1 MLKRGSRLATILK
14 IAAVLLVFGFIVAE
28 YQLQILRT
36 TPLHNRDAIVTDT
49 TIQIVVHP
57 ERAQD
62 FLHGYAEERAGR
74 SIPRWLFN
82 RVLPYEAGLLI
93 SDDND
98 EATLQFRPYVSVPHL
113 GPLAFKPMKDF
124 DLNSITDRIDWSPTT
139 PQQPEDGLVYG
150 DGTFPAAP
158 EALDAVFLQWGN
170 NRGLKPLTASDKPF
184 VEFIFDNRQG
194 KAYLAMASLMSAFDY
209 EFDRQETNITL
220 SSFQFV
226 IVMRARLNIVK
237 EDVLD
242 IEIDIDIEPVARNR
256 VGVIN
261 IKGGIDEAFSELGER
276 LKREHGITVSGES
289 AWNEMTIEFRYKI
302 DQAAEFFDVMRTEE

>member
-1 MLKRGSRLATILK
+1 MLKRGGRLATIPK
-14 IAAVLLVFGFIVAE
+14 IAAVLLVFGVIIAE
-28 YQLQILRT
+28 YQLRILRT
-36 TPLHNRDAIVTDT
+36 TPRHDRDAVVKDT

-62 FLHGYAEERAGR
+62 FLHAYAEQRTGR
-74 SIPRWLFN
+74 SIPRWLFD

-113 GPLAFKPMKDF
+113 GPFVLRPIKDF

-139 PQQPEDGLVYG
+139 PQHPEDGLLYG
-150 DGTFPAAP
+150 DGTFPAAS

-170 NRGLKPLTASDKPF
+170 SRALKPLTASDKPF

-194 KAYLAMASLMSAFDY
+194 KAYLAMASLMAAFDY

-242 IEIDIDIEPVARNR
+242 IEIDIDIEPIARNR

-276 LKREHGITVSGES
+276 LKRDHGITVSGES
-289 AWNEMTIEFRYKI
+289 TWNEMTIEFRYQI
-302 DQAAEFFDVMRTEE
+302 DQAGAFFDVMRTEE